1 MEKGENNNFI
11 IVKELM
17 ILKKYETKEKF
28 LEENLQILLKEE
40 AKNETIIGIILE
52 HEDMK
57 VNNWLLGRIE
67 DREKVQAIFVV
78 DDDKNGLLVYFPN
91 KKEVTSE
98 IISFL
103 IDNIIDL
110 NINFE
115 EIVIER
121 EYLDIIST
129 LYSNKVN
136 KEEVKIHYTDTLKL
150 EKLKESYN
158 LDLGDKLIK
167 LEEEVSDP
175 SKLISV
181 VKEIYSDI
189 YNREDCTDEE
199 ALKIANI
206 YLKKGTY
213 ILTDEKEEKIYT
225 QVVNVRKQ
233 INGSTIGAVIT
244 PKEFRGKGYA
254 KKCLYAVC
262 SELLKKNK
270 FIVLHVNIQNSS
282 AISVYEK
289 IGFEKIDELVTIKFK
304 INNY

>member
-67 DREKVQAIFVV
+67 DGEKVQAIFVV

-91 KKEVTSE
+91 KEEVTSE

-150 EKLKESYN
+150 EKLKESYD

-225 QVVNVRKQ
+225 QVVNVRQQ
-233 INGSTIGAVIT
+233 ITGSTIGAVIT

>member
-91 KKEVTSE
+91 KEEVTSE

-150 EKLKESYN
+150 EKLKESYD

-225 QVVNVRKQ
+225 QVVN
-233 INGSTIGAVIT
+233 
-244 PKEFRGKGYA
+244 
-254 KKCLYAVC
+254 
-262 SELLKKNK
+262 
-270 FIVLHVNIQNSS
+270 
-282 AISVYEK
+282 
-289 IGFEKIDELVTIKFK
+289 
-304 INNY
+304 

>member
-17 ILKKYETKEKF
+17 ILKKYETKEMF

-91 KKEVTSE
+91 KEEVTSE

-150 EKLKESYN
+150 EKLKESYD

>member
-67 DREKVQAIFVV
+67 DGEKVQAIFVV

-91 KKEVTSE
+91 KEEVTSE

>member
-17 ILKKYETKEKF
+17 ILKKYETKEMF

-67 DREKVQAIFVV
+67 DGEKVQAIFVV

>member
-17 ILKKYETKEKF
+17 ILKKYETKEMF

-91 KKEVTSE
+91 KEEVTSE

-150 EKLKESYN
+150 EKLKESYD

-304 INNY
+304 INK

>member
-17 ILKKYETKEKF
+17 ILKKYETKEMF

-67 DREKVQAIFVV
+67 DGEKVQAIFVV

-91 KKEVTSE
+91 KEEVTSE

-150 EKLKESYN
+150 EKLKESYD

>member
-67 DREKVQAIFVV
+67 DGEKVQAIFVV

-91 KKEVTSE
+91 KEEVTSE

-150 EKLKESYN
+150 EKLKESYD

-213 ILTDEKEEKIYT
+213 ILTDEKEEKIYS

-304 INNY
+304 INK

>member
-17 ILKKYETKEKF
+17 ILKKYETKEMF

-91 KKEVTSE
+91 KEEVTSE

-150 EKLKESYN
+150 EKLKESYD

-213 ILTDEKEEKIYT
+213 ILTDEKEEKIYS

>member
-91 KKEVTSE
+91 KEEVTSE

-150 EKLKESYN
+150 EKLKESYD

-213 ILTDEKEEKIYT
+213 ILTDEKEEKIYS

-304 INNY
+304 INK

>member
-150 EKLKESYN
+150 EKLKESYD

-189 YNREDCTDEE
+189 YNREDCADEE

>member
-67 DREKVQAIFVV
+67 DGEKVQAIFVV

-150 EKLKESYN
+150 EKLKESYD

-233 INGSTIGAVIT
+233 INGSTIGAVIN

>member
-150 EKLKESYN
+150 EKLKESYD

-304 INNY
+304 INK

>member
-67 DREKVQAIFVV
+67 DGEKVQAIFVV

-262 SELLKKNK
+262 SELFKKNK

>member
-1 MEKGENNNFI
+1 MEKVENNNFI

-67 DREKVQAIFVV
+67 DGEKVQAIFVV

-150 EKLKESYN
+150 EKLKESYD

>member
-17 ILKKYETKEKF
+17 ILKKYETKEMF

-91 KKEVTSE
+91 KEEVTSE

-150 EKLKESYN
+150 EKLKESYD

-244 PKEFRGKGYA
+244 PKEFRGKGCA

>member
-17 ILKKYETKEKF
+17 ILKKYETKEMF

-91 KKEVTSE
+91 KEEVTSE

-150 EKLKESYN
+150 EKLKESYD

-213 ILTDEKEEKIYT
+213 ILTDEKEEKIYS

-304 INNY
+304 INK

>member
-67 DREKVQAIFVV
+67 DGEKVQAIFVV

-150 EKLKESYN
+150 EKLKESYD

-289 IGFEKIDELVTIKFK
+289 IGFKKYDIQYRIPRQ
-304 INNY
+304 

>member
-17 ILKKYETKEKF
+17 ILKKYETKEMF

-150 EKLKESYN
+150 EKLKESYD

>member
-67 DREKVQAIFVV
+67 DREKVQAIFIV

-150 EKLKESYN
+150 EKLKESYD

>member
-17 ILKKYETKEKF
+17 ILKKYETKEMF

-67 DREKVQAIFVV
+67 DGEKVQAIFVV

-150 EKLKESYN
+150 EKLKESYD
-158 LDLGDKLIK
+158 LDFGDKLIK

>member
-67 DREKVQAIFVV
+67 DGEKVQAIFVV

>member
-1 MEKGENNNFI
+1 MVF
-11 IVKELM
+11 
-17 ILKKYETKEKF
+17 KKYETKERF

-52 HEDMK
+52 HENTK

-67 DREKVQAIFVV
+67 EDEKVQAIFVV

-91 KKEVTSE
+91 KEEVTSE
-98 IISFL
+98 LIAFL
-103 IDNIIDL
+103 IDNIINL

-121 EYLDIIST
+121 DYLNIISK
-129 LYSNKVN
+129 LYFGKIDL
-136 KEEVKIHYTDTLKL
+136 EETKIHHTDTLKI
-150 EKLKESYN
+150 ENLKEKYD
-158 LDLGDKLIK
+158 LDVGDKLVK

-175 SKLISV
+175 KKLISV

-189 YNREDCTDEE
+189 YNKENCTDEE
-199 ALKIANI
+199 ALKVAKI

-262 SELLKKNK
+262 NELLKKNK

-289 IGFEKIDELVTIKFK
+289 IGFEKIDELVTIRFK
-304 INNY
+304 NMN

>member
-1 MEKGENNNFI
+1 M
-11 IVKELM
+11 
-17 ILKKYETKEKF
+17 
-28 LEENLQILLKEE
+28 QILLKEE

-91 KKEVTSE
+91 K
-98 IISFL
+98 
-103 IDNIIDL
+103 
-110 NINFE
+110 
-115 EIVIER
+115 
-121 EYLDIIST
+121 
-129 LYSNKVN
+129 
-136 KEEVKIHYTDTLKL
+136 EEVKIHYTDTLKL
-150 EKLKESYN
+150 EKLKESYD

>member
-67 DREKVQAIFVV
+67 DGEKVQAIFVV

-129 LYSNKVN
+129 LYSNNVN

-150 EKLKESYN
+150 EKLKESYD

>member
-150 EKLKESYN
+150 EKLKESYD
-158 LDLGDKLIK
+158 LDLGNKLIK

-304 INNY
+304 INK

>member
-150 EKLKESYN
+150 EKLKESYD

>member
-1 MEKGENNNFI
+1 
-11 IVKELM
+11 M
-17 ILKKYETKEKF
+17 ILKKYETKEMF

-67 DREKVQAIFVV
+67 DGEKVQAIFVV

-150 EKLKESYN
+150 EKLKESYD

>member
-67 DREKVQAIFVV
+67 DGEKVQAIFVV

-91 KKEVTSE
+91 KEEVTSE

-150 EKLKESYN
+150 EKLKESYD

>member
-67 DREKVQAIFVV
+67 DGEKVQAIFVV

-91 KKEVTSE
+91 KEEVTSE

-150 EKLKESYN
+150 EKLKESYD

-199 ALKIANI
+199 TLKIANI

>member
-1 MEKGENNNFI
+1 
-11 IVKELM
+11 
-17 ILKKYETKEKF
+17 
-28 LEENLQILLKEE
+28 
-40 AKNETIIGIILE
+40 
-52 HEDMK
+52 MK

-67 DREKVQAIFVV
+67 DGEKVQAIFVV

-150 EKLKESYN
+150 EKLKESYD

>member
-67 DREKVQAIFVV
+67 DGEKVQAIFVV
-78 DDDKNGLLVYFPN
+78 DDDKNRLLVYFPN

-150 EKLKESYN
+150 EKLKESYD

>member
-150 EKLKESYN
+150 EKLKESYD

-213 ILTDEKEEKIYT
+213 ILTDEKEEKIYS

-304 INNY
+304 INK

>member
-1 MEKGENNNFI
+1 
-11 IVKELM
+11 M
-17 ILKKYETKEKF
+17 IFKRYETKEKF
-28 LEENLQILLKEE
+28 LEENLQILLEEE

-52 HEDMK
+52 HDDIK
-57 VNNWLLGRIE
+57 VKNWLLGRIE
-67 DREKVQAIFVV
+67 EDGKVKAIFVV

-98 IISFL
+98 LISFL
-103 IDNIIDL
+103 IDNIIEL
-110 NINFE
+110 KINFE

-121 EYLDIIST
+121 EYLDIISKK
-129 LYSNKVN
+129 YSDKVN
-136 KEEVKIHYTDTLKL
+136 LEETKIHHTDTLKL
-150 EKLKESYN
+150 DKLKEKYD
-158 LDLGDKLIK
+158 LDFGDKLVK

-175 SKLISV
+175 KKLVSV
-181 VKEIYSDI
+181 VKEIYTDI

-199 ALKIANI
+199 ALKIAKI
-206 YLKKGTY
+206 YLRKGAY

-262 SELLKKNK
+262 NELLKKNK
-270 FIVLHVNIQNSS
+270 FIVLHVNIQNNS

-304 INNY
+304 SKLALEEK

>member
-91 KKEVTSE
+91 KEEVTSE

-150 EKLKESYN
+150 EKLKESYD

>member
-17 ILKKYETKEKF
+17 ILKKYETKEMF

-40 AKNETIIGIILE
+40 AKNETIIGIIFE

-103 IDNIIDL
+103 IDNITDL

-150 EKLKESYN
+150 EKLKESYD

>member
-17 ILKKYETKEKF
+17 ILKKYETKEMF

-150 EKLKESYN
+150 EKLKESYD

-304 INNY
+304 INK